1 MKLQRLT
8 WALGL
13 VPLVSSAEPEKGAA
27 CKPYAGYNCAE
38 PGTELFPFAEYDFD
52 DSEKDIIGKRQAID
66 PREVDFTT
74 LDSETGINVTSL
86 VRRQDWD
93 DVDVATLHARVED
106 TLEANDADD
115 ADGLVEAYRQ
125 LTNRG
130 LLERRGGK
138 RSFQICLLVGKMTY
152 TAPGYPIAADD
163 DWYDAKTWD
172 ECQDYKLEKK
182 SKATVASENAAR
194 KKKDPKIKDRTFQDE
209 HILELQMIKSFSLDK
224 FGGVL
229 DPKKKQGTGEELPS
243 FPLAVPAHGY
253 TEMCKYL
260 QYYWDKGDAKKAI
273 VGGKKVWDFVGNAWP
288 SNEQGSKHHEEEII
302 KLENRVNK
310 VKARVFGE
318 TAIYA
323 KNKQDI
329 AKKDINKAD
338 EFIKNIKEMILVS
351 EYMKRDDVKKI
362 FKAQGDRVQA
372 RFKEA
377 EEGLEKNW
385 ANEPKKYI
393 KQGLDKMWVDWLKTY
408 VSDASKKLEKE
419 IAVHAGILDDFIEQ
433 RRLFEEEQKKKP
445 EKERVKITKEEQKLL
460 DEMKASAKAAK
471 GVSKPLIP
479 NPWA

>member
-1 MKLQRLT
+1 M
-8 WALGL
+8 
-13 VPLVSSAEPEKGAA
+13 
-27 CKPYAGYNCAE
+27 
-38 PGTELFPFAEYDFD
+38 
-52 DSEKDIIGKRQAID
+52 
-66 PREVDFTT
+66 
-74 LDSETGINVTSL
+74 
-86 VRRQDWD
+86 
-93 DVDVATLHARVED
+93 
-106 TLEANDADD
+106 
-115 ADGLVEAYRQ
+115 
-125 LTNRG
+125 
-130 LLERRGGK
+130 
-138 RSFQICLLVGKMTY
+138 
-152 TAPGYPIAADD
+152 
-163 DWYDAKTWD
+163 
-172 ECQDYKLEKK
+172 
-182 SKATVASENAAR
+182 
-194 KKKDPKIKDRTFQDE
+194 
-209 HILELQMIKSFSLDK
+209 
-224 FGGVL
+224 
-229 DPKKKQGTGEELPS
+229 
-243 FPLAVPAHGY
+243 
-253 TEMCKYL
+253 
-260 QYYWDKGDAKKAI
+260 
-273 VGGKKVWDFVGNAWP
+273 
-288 SNEQGSKHHEEEII
+288 
-302 KLENRVNK
+302 NK
-310 VKARVFGE
+310 VKARVSLKHPLPISIEILFLSSADEQVQVFGE

-385 ANEPKKYI
+385 ANEAKKYI